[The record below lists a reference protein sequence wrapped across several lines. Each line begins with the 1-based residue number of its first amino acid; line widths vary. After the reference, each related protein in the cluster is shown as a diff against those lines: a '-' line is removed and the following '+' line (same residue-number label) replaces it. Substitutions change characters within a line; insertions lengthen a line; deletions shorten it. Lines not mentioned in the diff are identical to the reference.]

1 MKLSPTGL
9 LTSATRPF
17 TINKI
22 DAPSEISTFV
32 EYFWI
37 VQWDLSE
44 EQSFTSLNIPFPCAH
59 LVVEAGATGLFG
71 PTKGC
76 FEKKLTGKG
85 FAIGARF
92 KTGFLYPLIKV
103 PMTALIDQRLDT
115 AEIISL
121 STAELESQLVNLN
134 PHTHIIKSLT
144 TLIQHSIQNVEVPM
158 LEKAKRVYNICRHVE
173 VNQSI
178 NQVEQLAQLQTM
190 SVRSLERLF
199 STYVGL
205 SPKWIIRLFRL
216 QQLANQLI
224 DDAPIDWVGLS
235 LELGYFDQAHC
246 MNDFKAFTGKSASL
260 IRKGK
265 L

>member
-1 MKLSPTGL
+1 MTHNPTGL

-17 TINKI
+17 TTNKI
-22 DAPSEISTFV
+22 DAPSEIAAFV
-32 EYFWI
+32 EYFWV
-37 VQWDLSE
+37 VQWDIST

-59 LVVEAGATGLFG
+59 LVFETGATGLFG
-71 PTKGC
+71 PAKGC
-76 FEKKLTGKG
+76 FEKKLTGKS

-92 KTGFLYPLIKV
+92 KTGYLYPLIKM
-103 PMTALIDQRLDT
+103 PMTALISQRLDT

-121 STAELESQLVNLN
+121 SSAELESQLVNLN
-134 PHTHIIKSLT
+134 SHAHIIETLT
-144 TLIQHSIQNVEVPM
+144 TLIKHSIQNVDERM
-158 LEKAKRVYNICRHVE
+158 LEKAKRVYNICRQIE

-178 NQVEQLAQLQTM
+178 NQVEQLAQLQNM

-224 DDAPIDWVGLS
+224 EDTPIDWVDLS